1 MLEQSRILVIEDN
14 LQLQNTIAD
23 FLEVKEAHVD
33 FAVDGKQGFKL
44 ASEHDFDVIILDVM
58 LPKMN
63 GMQVAEK
70 LRENGVSTPILML
83 TALNGEQDLLESFG
97 SGVDDFVTKPF
108 QFLELEARLSALIKR
123 NKGLVAKKTLS
134 YGQITLDEKSR
145 TVSREGRPIIL
156 SSTLFDILRELVN
169 AQGEIVTRES
179 LTHMLWGNDTPDTD
193 LLRSHIYLLRNTLDK
208 PFEFAMLKTVPR
220 HGYQLTLPNEN
231 SNH

>member
-1 MLEQSRILVIEDN
+1 MKILLVEDHADIAGVIFDYFELLGHTMDHALSGTQALNLVEDN
-14 LQLQNTIAD
+14 
-23 FLEVKEAHVD
+23 HY
-33 FAVDGKQGFKL
+33 
-44 ASEHDFDVIILDVM
+44 DVIILDVM

-83 TALNGEQDLLESFG
+83 TALNGEQDLLDSFG

-108 QFLELEARLSALIKR
+108 QFLELEARLGALIKR

-208 PFEFAMLKTVPR
+208 PFEFAMLRTVPR